1 MQIQAINPDFEW
13 KNYRKV
19 TSGTGEITAS
29 FPKVYKPVIA
39 ATTAHRRLAKIYEDG
54 ILSPASDN
62 MKDGSFLIGQW
73 LNLYGLLYSNEDV
86 NLTDIKD
93 EKSEN
98 FKVNL
103 LTNRNFFDDFFT
115 HAGIVWWIV
124 QVFNL
129 FRRAKYKEKIGLD
142 PNKITT
148 KEAASLIL
156 TVPNPLRVRP
166 SLSSNLTFTPATWA
180 ARKISDHETTQ
191 SQGNLNSISTTWNVS
206 YLDLINLVKET
217 IQKNLEAL
225 NEFKFK
231 NLNIDLIENPLDL
244 DGKKEIPGNKIRT
257 RKIQTVTPPKNLITF
272 IWFLLAEEFTE
283 IPNIDF
289 ENCNGYFDKEVSDK
303 DGSLKKIS
311 GCKNVLKRSR
321 FRPCIYCNELVYK
334 RKEKPENN
342 NGRLLL
348 ATEQG
353 ITVCTNTNNP
363 EKFHKHR
370 QHKRR
375 WCSQSCR
382 LLLRKNSKL

>member
-1 MQIQAINPDFEW
+1 MQIQVISPDFEW
-13 KNYRKV
+13 RKYQKV
-19 TSGTGEITAS
+19 TSGTGKITAS
-29 FPKVYKPVIA
+29 FPKVYKPVFT

-54 ILSPASDN
+54 ILFPASDN
-62 MKDGSFLIGQW
+62 KKDGSFVIGQW
-73 LNLYGLLYSNEDV
+73 LSLYGLLYSDKDV
-86 NLTDIKD
+86 SRGDIKD
-93 EKSEN
+93 EEGGN

-103 LTNRNFFDDFFT
+103 LTDRNFFDDFFT

-129 FRRAKYKEKIGLD
+129 FRRTEHNGRIGLD
-142 PNKITT
+142 PNKITAS
-148 KEAASLIL
+148 EASSIIL

-180 ARKISDHETTQ
+180 ARKISNLEIVQ
-191 SQGNLNSISTTWNVS
+191 SQGNLNSTSTTWDAS
-206 YLDLINLVKET
+206 YLDLINLVRET
-217 IQKNLEAL
+217 IQKNLEDAI
-225 NEFKFK
+225 EFKFI
-231 NLNIDLIENPLDL
+231 NWTNNFVDYLLDQ
-244 DGKKEIPGNKIRT
+244 DGSKEILVDKIST
-257 RKIQTVTPPKNLITF
+257 HKIQVVIPPKNLIAF
-272 IWFLLAEEFTE
+272 IWLLLAEEFTG

-303 DGSLKKIS
+303 DGNPKKIL

-321 FRPCIYCNELVYK
+321 LRPCIYCNALVYK

-353 ITVCTNTNNP
+353 ITMCTNTNNP
-363 EKFHKHR
+363 ERFHKHR
-370 QHKRR
+370 QHKRK

-382 LLLRKNSKL
+382 SLFRKNYKL

>member
-1 MQIQAINPDFEW
+1 MIVYKKQINPDFEW

-54 ILSPASDN
+54 ILFPASDN

-191 SQGNLNSISTTWNVS
+191 SQGNLNSISTTWNAVS
-206 YLDLINLVKET
+206 YTHLTLPTK
-217 IQKNLEAL
+217 A
-225 NEFKFK
+225 
-231 NLNIDLIENPLDL
+231 
-244 DGKKEIPGNKIRT
+244 
-257 RKIQTVTPPKNLITF
+257 
-272 IWFLLAEEFTE
+272 
-283 IPNIDF
+283 
-289 ENCNGYFDKEVSDK
+289 
-303 DGSLKKIS
+303 
-311 GCKNVLKRSR
+311 
-321 FRPCIYCNELVYK
+321 
-334 RKEKPENN
+334 
-342 NGRLLL
+342 
-348 ATEQG
+348 
-353 ITVCTNTNNP
+353 
-363 EKFHKHR
+363 
-370 QHKRR
+370 
-375 WCSQSCR
+375 
-382 LLLRKNSKL
+382 